1 MSTATANSTK
11 ATFDEGKID
20 KLRKQY
26 LHPILFPLGMLN
38 FLPLGFVTGLRVT
51 QFDGNTCSVTAPYK
65 YMNRNPFKT
74 TYWAVLGMA
83 AEMASGAIL
92 LSYSKNVSPSVA
104 TFVVGCD
111 SKFVNRALGVTTFV
125 CNDGALIKSEVQK
138 ASENGEA
145 RIFTTATNGYSEDGK
160 LVAEFIFT
168 WSIKGRRAK

>member
-1 MSTATANSTK
+1 MSTQTAPSTK
-11 ATFDEGKID
+11 AIFDEEKIE

-26 LHPILFPLGMLN
+26 LNPVLFPLGMLG

-51 QFDGNTCSVTAPYK
+51 QFTDNSCSVTAPYK
-65 YMNRNPFKT
+65 YMNKNPFRT

-92 LSYSKNVSPSVA
+92 LSYSKNVTPSVA

-138 ASENGEA
+138 ASESGEA
-145 RIFTTATNGYSEDGK
+145 RTFTTATNGYSEDGK

-168 WSIKGRRAK
+168 WSIKGRRK